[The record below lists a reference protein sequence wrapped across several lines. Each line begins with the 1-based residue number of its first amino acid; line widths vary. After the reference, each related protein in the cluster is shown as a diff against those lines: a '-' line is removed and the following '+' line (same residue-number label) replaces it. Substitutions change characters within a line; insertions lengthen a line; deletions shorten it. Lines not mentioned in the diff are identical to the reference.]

1 MIGQTINQ
9 LRWVTQND
17 LRIGKNSLRSCSTP
31 YSQLRFGITSLKHSL
46 VTTMKGKFPN
56 TTGLT
61 VRLIVDTIKG
71 IKPQG
76 DKAGGRERQFPSHTR
91 KFFK

>member
-1 MIGQTINQ
+1 
-9 LRWVTQND
+9 
-17 LRIGKNSLRSCSTP
+17 
-31 YSQLRFGITSLKHSL
+31 
-46 VTTMKGKFPN
+46 MKGKFPN

>member
-1 MIGQTINQ
+1 
-9 LRWVTQND
+9 
-17 LRIGKNSLRSCSTP
+17 
-31 YSQLRFGITSLKHSL
+31 
-46 VTTMKGKFPN
+46 MKGKFPN
-56 TTGLT
+56 TTGLM

-76 DKAGGRERQFPSHTR
+76 DKAEGRERQFPSHTR